1 MEILNKDWTINI
13 SSNSKVSITFDTVT
27 NNVKI
32 DNLDVSFPW
41 EYEKKWILLEVKE
54 FASLLFYSFTI
65 DSKHLVIIS
74 NDTFEL
80 KEEILSFFWDVDILI
95 IIGSKRWAEIFENI
109 EARVVIPYWPT
120 KQMFLATLW
129 QNIEEIPLY
138 KVKSELSED
147 NNEFV
152 NLAE

>member
-1 MEILNKDWTINI
+1 VL
-13 SSNSKVSITFDTVT
+13 VTFDTIS

-32 DNLDVSFPW
+32 DDLDVSFPW

-65 DSKHLVIIS
+65 DSKHLVIIP

-95 IIGSKRWAEIFENI
+95 IIGTKRWAEIFENI

-120 KQMFLATLW
+120 KQVFLTTLG
-129 QNIEEIPLY
+129 QNIEEVSSY
-138 KVKSELSED
+138 KVKSELLED
-147 NNEFV
+147 ANEFV